1 MSGRS
6 AGRARMCVHFS
17 KRRFVLDPSFS
28 HPTAY
33 RHAQPHWGAHVLYMR
48 FVLVLLEYTCLILS
62 VFVHVTLDTVVLQAP
77 STLVLLLT
85 IVCLGVK
92 ERMCDVMM

>member
-1 MSGRS
+1 
-6 AGRARMCVHFS
+6 MCVHFS

-33 RHAQPHWGAHVLYMR
+33 RTRPTTLGGACVVHAVCVSFA
-48 FVLVLLEYTCLILS
+48 LIYLS
-62 VFVHVTLDTVVLQAP
+62 HTVSICHVTLDTVVLQAP
-77 STLVLLLT
+77 STLVLLFT